1 MDALLRGGAITET
14 GRRRFLR
21 QTVLGAAAL
30 LAARAL
36 PSGFA
41 AAQGHGADSATG
53 PGAGPDG
60 PALKFFSPEEYRVFS
75 AAAARL
81 TGHPAAP
88 GGTSIDSALRA
99 DAFLSTED
107 PEIQDQIHLLLTIFN
122 SVFTAIFLS
131 FTFSRFTGMD
141 GGAQDRYIEGW
152 MTSTF
157 AFRRTAFQALKRLS
171 MSMYY
176 TDERAWEEIGYHGIT
191 APGEAQ

>member
-1 MDALLRGGAITET
+1 MTDA

-21 QTVLGAAAL
+21 QTAFGAAAL
-30 LAARAL
+30 IAARFL
-36 PSGFA
+36 PSGRA
-41 AAQGHGADSATG
+41 AAQEGSA
-53 PGAGPDG
+53 PPA
-60 PALKFFSPEEYRVFS
+60 ALKFFSQDEYSVFS
-75 AAAARL
+75 AAAARC
-81 TGHPAAP
+81 TGHPAAS
-88 GGTSIDSALRA
+88 GGGGIDTALRA

-122 SVFTAIFLS
+122 SVFAAILLS
-131 FTFSRFTGMD
+131 FTFSRFVDMD
-141 GGAQDRYIEGW
+141 GAAQDRYIEGW

-176 TDERAWEEIGYHGIT
+176 TDERSWDEIGYHGIT